1 MMKCVVISAAP
12 RRQKGNSVT
21 MVSEGTAF
29 LDPSGRV
36 LAADD
41 AFRALVGAGPGAD
54 LPTAAPFRD
63 GVRAQLQDLL
73 AGRGPSVLAVPAA
86 GDVPALELE
95 RVAQGDGV
103 LLRARPSGAT
113 LVPPGEYAL
122 QAVALARLAG
132 SVAHE
137 VKNPLN
143 AMVLQLALLGD
154 KIAAASDPLSASC
167 SGNLASLKNQ
177 IGRVNE
183 VIRRYLDVADPP
195 QASGFDAGALVAD
208 AASLFGHEA
217 RRRRLALTCDATP
230 GALRAAGDP
239 ARAAR
244 LLLGLFWRAV
254 TSTPAEGRL
263 LARAAAA
270 GDEVVLSLEH
280 GAGRGEPGLAWMD
293 AVVSEGAAAIGGRLE
308 AAADAD
314 TVRVALVLPKERSS

>member
-1 MMKCVVISAAP
+1 
-12 RRQKGNSVT
+12 

-29 LDPSGRV
+29 LDPTGRV

-41 AFRALVGAGPGAD
+41 AFRALVGAGAGAE
-54 LPTAAPFRD
+54 LAAAAPFRN
-63 GVRAQLQDLL
+63 GARAQLDELL
-73 AGRGPSVLAVPAA
+73 AGRGPSVVALPAS
-86 GDVPALELE
+86 GDAPALELE
-95 RVAQGDGV
+95 RLALGHGV
-103 LLRARPSGAT
+103 LLRARRFGGPAVPSR
-113 LVPPGEYAL
+113 EYAM

-154 KIAAASDPLSASC
+154 KIAATSDPLAAAC
-167 SGNLASLKNQ
+167 AGNLASLKNQ

-195 QASGFDAGALVAD
+195 QASGFDAGALIAD
-208 AASLFGHEA
+208 AANLFGHES
-217 RRRRLALTCDATP
+217 RRRRLTMACEATP
-230 GALRAAGDP
+230 GTLRAAGDP

-254 TSTPAEGRL
+254 TSTPVEGRL
-263 LARAAAA
+263 LARAAAS

-280 GAGRGEPGLAWMD
+280 AHGGGEAGLAWMD
-293 AVVSEGAAAIGGRLE
+293 AVVAEGAGAMGGRLE
-308 AAADAD
+308 SAVDAD
-314 TVRVALVLPKERSS
+314 PVRVALVLPKERSP